1 MPAPQLRAR
10 ERTPPRARS
19 CIMIKAGVVVKVS
32 FSANQTEHVTH
43 LATVRCTHKKSP
55 STNSI
60 SGWLKPF
67 VRMDSSGGI

>member
-1 MPAPQLRAR
+1 
-10 ERTPPRARS
+10 
-19 CIMIKAGVVVKVS
+19 MIKAGVVVKVS